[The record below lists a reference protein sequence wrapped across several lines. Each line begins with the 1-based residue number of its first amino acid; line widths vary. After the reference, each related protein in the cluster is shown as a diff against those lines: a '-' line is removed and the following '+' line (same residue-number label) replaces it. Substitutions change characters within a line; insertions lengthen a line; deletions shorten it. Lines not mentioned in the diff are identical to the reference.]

1 MMPDAFFYCSLLKL
15 KFAKQTAM
23 KYWYQRPHPS
33 LSKYVR
39 TVLILEGFS
48 EPEADAVP
56 LFANG
61 MPALFCKTE
70 KDTAGNENVRQV
82 TLFGK
87 SVPQE
92 CWTITAQTTIIAY
105 FFKPFALAALFS
117 TPADVLAKNPVD
129 LESWDPLKNN
139 ALKAQLTYAIS
150 TSRKSEVLDHLLVH
164 QLEQNNKE
172 CELIQYATDQIMY
185 NSGTEVLADILKTLH
200 INKRTF
206 QRVFKKY
213 VGVSPNHY
221 RRICQFQFVFAQ
233 LRSGKFDTLTDI
245 AYDNGFSDQSH
256 FIRSFREFTETTPN
270 SYLRSGL
277 KEKK

>member
-1 MMPDAFFYCSLLKL
+1 
-15 KFAKQTAM
+15 M
-23 KYWYQRPHPS
+23 KYWYRKPHPS
-33 LSKYVR
+33 LSRYVR

-48 EPEADAVP
+48 EPEADALP

-70 KDTAGNENVRQV
+70 KHEAGNENVKQI

-92 CWTITAQTTIIAY
+92 CWATTTHTTIIAY
-105 FFKPFALAALFS
+105 FFKPFALPALFS
-117 TPADVLAKNPVD
+117 TPAAALAKKPLD
-129 LESWDPLKNN
+129 LESWHPLKTN
-139 ALKAQLTYAIS
+139 ALRAQLLYAAS
-150 TSRKSEVLDHLLVH
+150 TSRKLEVLDNLLVQ
-164 QLEQNNKE
+164 QLALNNKE
-172 CELIQYATDQIMY
+172 CEIIQYATDQIMY
-185 NSGTEVLADILKTLH
+185 NSGTEVLAEILETLN
-200 INKRTF
+200 INRRTF

-221 RRICQFQFVFAQ
+221 RRICQFQLVFAQ
-233 LRSGKFDTLTDI
+233 LRSGTFDTLTDV
-245 AYDNGFSDQSH
+245 AYDHGFADQSH
-256 FIRSFREFTETTPN
+256 FIRSFREFTKTTPN

>member
-1 MMPDAFFYCSLLKL
+1 
-15 KFAKQTAM
+15 M

-48 EPEADAVP
+48 EPEENALP

-70 KDTAGNENVRQV
+70 KDATGNEIVKQV

-87 SVPQE
+87 TVPQE
-92 CWTITAQTTIIAY
+92 CWTMTADTTIIAY
-105 FFKPFALAALFS
+105 FFKPFALAALFAV
-117 TPADVLAKNPVD
+117 PAAALAKNPVD
-129 LESWDPLKNN
+129 LENWDPLKNN
-139 ALKAQLTYAIS
+139 ALRTQLVYAS
-150 TSRKSEVLDHLLVH
+150 LTSRKAEILDHLLVQ
-164 QLEQNNKE
+164 QLGQNNKE

-185 NSGTEVLADILKTLH
+185 NAGTEVLAEIIRTLN

-206 QRVFKKY
+206 QRVFKRY

-245 AYDNGFSDQSH
+245 AYDNGFADQSH
-256 FIRSFREFTETTPN
+256 FIRSFREFANTTPN